1 MNEPMIFDDETLM
14 AFADGEL
21 DEATT
26 KAVERS
32 LETDDALMMRV
43 AEFMETRATARDAF
57 TPAEPVPAELD
68 AAVRGMVERHR
79 AGGAQP
85 VSNVVSL
92 GAARTKRFGF
102 AQPSWQLPLAASLV
116 TAVAAGF
123 IGYQVGQT
131 PGAAPAGSDIAG
143 FSSAEIAGVLDSAAS
158 GDEVAIA
165 EGAGRVRL
173 ISSFNEQ
180 SGALCRE
187 YEVDRSAGAS
197 VVAVSCRND
206 GDWAM
211 RFAVAAPAGGDGYAP
226 ASSLD
231 ALEAYL
237 GAIEA
242 GPALTAEE
250 ERAALDAA
258 AR

>member
-1 MNEPMIFDDETLM
+1 MTEPMIFDDETLM

-26 KAVERS
+26 LAVERA

-43 AEFMETRATARDAF
+43 ATFLETRVATKDAF
-57 TPAEPVPAELD
+57 AQADPVPAALET
-68 AAVRGMVERHR
+68 AVRGMVERHR
-79 AGGAQP
+79 AAP
-85 VSNVVSL
+85 ATNVVSL
-92 GAARTKRFGF
+92 GAARTKRFAF
-102 AQPSWQLPLAASLV
+102 AQATWQLPLAASLA
-116 TAVAAGF
+116 TAIAAGF
-123 IGYQVGQT
+123 IGYQLGQT
-131 PGAAPAGSDIAG
+131 PGAAPTDSNIDG
-143 FSSAEIAGVLDSAAS
+143 FSNAEIAGVLDSAAS
-158 GDEVAIA
+158 GEEVAIA
-165 EGAGRVRL
+165 DGSGRVRM
-173 ISSFNEQ
+173 ISSFKEQ

-197 VVAVSCRND
+197 LVAVSCRD
-206 GDWAM
+206 DSEWAM

-242 GPALTAEE
+242 GPALTADE
-250 ERAALDAA
+250 ERAALDEA

>member
-1 MNEPMIFDDETLM
+1 MAEPMNFDDETLM

-26 KAVERS
+26 LTVERAM
-32 LETDDALMMRV
+32 ETDDALMMRV
-43 AEFMETRATARDAF
+43 AAFMETRAAAKDTFAHAD
-57 TPAEPVPAELD
+57 TVPEALEE
-68 AAVRGMVERHR
+68 AVRGMVERHR
-79 AGGAQP
+79 AAMP
-85 VSNVVSL
+85 PASKVVSL
-92 GAARTKRFGF
+92 DAARAKRLAF
-102 AQPSWQLPLAASLV
+102 APSTWQLPLAASLA
-116 TAVAAGF
+116 TAIAAGF
-123 IGYQVGQT
+123 IGYQIGQA
-131 PGAAPAGSDIAG
+131 PGTAPAGSDIDG

-158 GDEVAIA
+158 GEEVAIA
-165 EGAGRVRL
+165 DGSGRLRM
-173 ISSFNEQ
+173 ISSFNDR

-187 YEVDRSAGAS
+187 YEVDRSQGAS
-197 VVAVSCRND
+197 VVAVSCRD
-206 GDWAM
+206 EADWAM

-242 GPALTAEE
+242 GPALTADE
-250 ERAALDAA
+250 ERAALAKA

>member
-26 KAVERS
+26 KAVERA

-43 AEFMETRATARDAF
+43 AEFMETRAAARDAF

-68 AAVRGMVERHR
+68 AAVRGMVELHR
-79 AGGAQP
+79 AAAQP
-85 VSNVVSL
+85 ASNVVSL
-92 GAARTKRFGF
+92 GDARAKRFGF
-102 AQPSWQLPLAASLV
+102 AQRSWQLPLAASLA

-123 IGYQVGQT
+123 IGYQLGQT
-131 PGAAPAGSDIAG
+131 PGAAPAGSDISG

-165 EGAGRVRL
+165 DGAGRVRL

-242 GPALTAEE
+242 GPALTEEE

-258 AR
+258 R

>member
-1 MNEPMIFDDETLM
+1 MTEPMIFDDETLM
-14 AFADGEL
+14 AFTDGEL

-26 KAVERS
+26 LAVERAM
-32 LETDDALMMRV
+32 EADDALMMRV
-43 AEFMETRATARDAF
+43 ATFMETRAAAHAAF
-57 TPAEPVPAELD
+57 TPAEPVPAALEES
-68 AAVRGMVERHR
+68 VRGMVEHHR
-79 AGGAQP
+79 AAAQP
-85 VSNVVSL
+85 TSNVVSL
-92 GAARTKRFGF
+92 SAARTKRFAF
-102 AQPSWQLPLAASLV
+102 AQSTWQLPLAASLA
-116 TAVAAGF
+116 TAIAAGF
-123 IGYQVGQT
+123 IGYQLGQG
-131 PGAAPAGSDIAG
+131 PGSAPADSDPGG
-143 FSSAEIAGVLDSAAS
+143 FSNTEIASVLDSAAS

-165 EGAGRVRL
+165 DGSGRVRM
-173 ISSFNEQ
+173 ISSFKEQ

-197 VVAVSCRND
+197 LVAVSCRD
-206 GDWAM
+206 DSEWAM

-242 GPALTAEE
+242 GPALTADE
-250 ERAALDAA
+250 ERAALDEA

>member
-26 KAVERS
+26 KAVERA

-43 AEFMETRATARDAF
+43 AEFMETRAAARDAF

-79 AGGAQP
+79 AAAQP
-85 VSNVVSL
+85 ASNVVSL
-92 GAARTKRFGF
+92 GDARAKRFGF
-102 AQPSWQLPLAASLV
+102 AQRSWQLPLAASLA

-123 IGYQVGQT
+123 IGYQLGQM
-131 PGAAPAGSDIAG
+131 PGAAPAGSDISG

-165 EGAGRVRL
+165 DGAGRVRL

-242 GPALTAEE
+242 GPALTEEE

>member
-1 MNEPMIFDDETLM
+1 MIEPMIFDDETLM

-26 KAVERS
+26 QAVERAM
-32 LETDDALMMRV
+32 ETDDALVMRV
-43 AEFMETRATARDAF
+43 AEFIETRATAREAF
-57 TPAEPVPAELD
+57 TPAEPVPAALD

-79 AGGAQP
+79 AAEQP
-85 VSNVVSL
+85 ASNVVSL
-92 GAARTKRFGF
+92 GAARTRRFGF
-102 AQPSWQLPLAASLV
+102 AQQSWQLPLAASLA
-116 TAVAAGF
+116 TAIASGF
-123 IGYQVGQT
+123 IGYQLGQS
-131 PGAAPAGSDIAG
+131 PGAAPVEPGLDG
-143 FSSAEIAGVLDSAAS
+143 FSSAEIASVLDSAAS
-158 GDEVAIA
+158 GDEVTIA
-165 EGAGRVRL
+165 DGSGRVRL

-187 YEVDRSAGAS
+187 YEIDRSAGAS
-197 VVAVSCRND
+197 VVAVSCRD
-206 GDWAM
+206 DSDWSM